1 MSIDNNIITTTGR
14 SAATIAVEIRSL
26 DEQARRMTLFYIVE
40 IGQRLIEAKALV
52 PTGEWGTYIK
62 EELNYS
68 HSQVNNFMQISREY
82 GVNGVLSDSQTFGNL
97 PYSKALA
104 LLALPPEEREGFTKE
119 VDVENTS
126 VRQLKAA
133 IKERDEARKAQ
144 ADAEAKAEAAEA
156 DKRNAEQALLD
167 VQQKAAAAK
176 SSEASWQEAIDKLNA
191 ALNKATAAEEK
202 AKQQLKKLKAN
213 PEIPAEM
220 KEKLIA
226 EAQAQAVSEASDQL
240 KAQLT
245 EAKTRA
251 ESAAKEREEAEQEAA
266 RLRDE
271 LTSAKKAVQLANPDV
286 SAINILATQ
295 MAETFNKIS
304 GHLMKLE
311 KEDPLLAKKLKQ
323 VIAKFGSDVQGRM
336 S

>member
-1 MSIDNNIITTTGR
+1 MSNIITTTGR

-82 GVNGVLSDSQTFGNL
+82 GVNGVLSNSQTFGNL

-104 LLALPPEEREGFTKE
+104 LLALPPEEREEFVNE
-119 VDVENTS
+119 VDVESTS

-144 ADAEAKAEAAEA
+144 ADAEAKAEVADAE
-156 DKRNAEQALLD
+156 RRRAELALLD
-167 VQQKAAAAK
+167 AQKKAAAAK
-176 SSEASWQEAIDKLNA
+176 SSESAWQVEIDKLNA

-202 AKQQLKKLKAN
+202 AKQQVKKLKAN
-213 PEIPAEM
+213 PEIPADL

-226 EAQAQAVSEASDQL
+226 EARAQAVSEASDQL
-240 KAQLT
+240 KAQLE
-245 EAKTRA
+245 EAKA
-251 ESAAKEREEAEQEAA
+251 QAGAAAQAREAAEQEVAQLRDDLTAA
-266 RLRDE
+266 R
-271 LTSAKKAVQLANPDV
+271 KAVKLADPDV
-286 SAINILATQ
+286 AAINILASQ
-295 MAETFNKIS
+295 LSDTFNKIH
-304 GHLMKLE
+304 GHLKLLE
-311 KEDPLLAKKLKQ
+311 KNDPLLVQKFKQ
-323 VIAKFGSDVQGRM
+323 TFANFGRDVQERM